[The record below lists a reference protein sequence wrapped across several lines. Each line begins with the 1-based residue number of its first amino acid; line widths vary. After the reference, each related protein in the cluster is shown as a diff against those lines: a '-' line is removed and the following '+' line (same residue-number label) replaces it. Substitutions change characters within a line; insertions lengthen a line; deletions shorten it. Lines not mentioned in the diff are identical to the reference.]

1 MTQHPEETSSNMNAV
16 ILWYFA
22 DPMCSWCWGFSPVI
36 ETLREEF
43 HERAKIALVLGG
55 LRPGETAPLT
65 AAGREDI
72 LHHWR
77 QVHER
82 TGQPFRFD
90 NALPPGFV
98 YDTEPASRAV
108 VTIGGLEPTLIFSLF
123 RAIQNAFYAEG
134 RDVTQA
140 GVLAELAAGLGVDA
154 AAFLQA
160 FDSDAARAKT
170 QAHFRQAR
178 QAGVRGFP
186 ALILQQDSQL
196 HAVSNGCQ
204 PLEAVRE
211 AIGRSLQ
218 PAI

>member
-1 MTQHPEETSSNMNAV
+1 MSTP

-55 LRPGETAPLT
+55 LRPGESAPLT
-65 AAGREDI
+65 AAAREDI
-72 LHHWR
+72 LHHWQ
-77 QVHER
+77 QVRER

-98 YDTEPASRAV
+98 YNTEPASRAV
-108 VTIGGLEPTLIFSLF
+108 VTIGGIEPTLIFPLF
-123 RAIQNAFYAEG
+123 RTIQNAFYAEG
-134 RDVTQA
+134 RDVTQTGA
-140 GVLAELAAGLGVDA
+140 LAELAAGLGVDA

-160 FDSDAARAKT
+160 FDGDAARAKT

-196 HAVSNGCQ
+196 HAISNGCQ
-204 PLEAVRE
+204 PLEIVRAVIDR
-211 AIGRSLQ
+211 ALL

>member
-1 MTQHPEETSSNMNAV
+1 MSAP

-22 DPMCSWCWGFSPVI
+22 DPMCSWCWGFSPAI
-36 ETLREEF
+36 ETLRDEY
-43 HERAKIALVLGG
+43 RDRLKIALVLGG
-55 LRPGETAPLT
+55 LRPGETVPMT
-65 AAGREDI
+65 ASGREDI

-90 NALPPGFV
+90 NALPDGFV

-108 VTIGGLEPTLIFSLF
+108 VTVSGIDPALIFPLF
-123 RAIQNAFYAEG
+123 KAIQNAFYAEG

-140 GVLAELAAGLGVDA
+140 GVLADLAAELGADKD
-154 AAFLQA
+154 AFLQA
-160 FDSDAARAKT
+160 FASDAARART

-186 ALILQQDSQL
+186 ALILQQDTQL
-196 HAVSNGCQ
+196 HSVSNGCL
-204 PLEAVRE
+204 PLDTVRAAIDSYLRPAV
-211 AIGRSLQ
+211 
-218 PAI
+218 

>member
-1 MTQHPEETSSNMNAV
+1 MSTP

-36 ETLREEF
+36 ETLRDEY
-43 HERAKIALVLGG
+43 RDSLKIALVLGG

-72 LHHWR
+72 LHHWH
-77 QVHER
+77 QVHAR
-82 TGQPFRFD
+82 TGQPFRFE

-108 VTIGGLEPTLIFSLF
+108 VTLGGIAPALIFPLF
-123 RAIQNAFYAEG
+123 RAIQSAFYAAG
-134 RDVTQA
+134 RDVTQPD
-140 GVLAELAAGLGVDA
+140 VLADLAAGLGVDA

-160 FDSDAARAKT
+160 FDSDAARART

-186 ALILQQDSQL
+186 ALVLQQDTRLQT
-196 HAVSNGCQ
+196 VSSGCQ
-204 PLEAVRE
+204 PLDTVR
-211 AIGRSLQ
+211 AAL
-218 PAI
+218 AA

>member
-1 MTQHPEETSSNMNAV
+1 MSTP

-36 ETLREEF
+36 ETLRDEYRESL
-43 HERAKIALVLGG
+43 KIALVLGG

-72 LHHWR
+72 LHHWH
-77 QVHER
+77 QVHAR
-82 TGQPFRFD
+82 TGQPFRFE

-108 VTIGGLEPTLIFSLF
+108 VTLGGIDPALIFPLF
-123 RAIQNAFYAEG
+123 RAIQSAFYAAG
-134 RDVTQA
+134 RDVTQP
-140 GVLAELAAGLGVDA
+140 GVLADLAAGLGVDA

-160 FDSDAARAKT
+160 FDSDAARART

-186 ALILQQDSQL
+186 ALILQQDARLQP
-196 HAVSNGCQ
+196 VSSGCQ
-204 PLEAVRE
+204 PLETVRD
-211 AIGRSLQ
+211 AIDRYLR
-218 PAI
+218 PE

>member
-1 MTQHPEETSSNMNAV
+1 MSTP

-36 ETLREEF
+36 ETLRDEY
-43 HERAKIALVLGG
+43 RDSLKIALVLGG

-72 LHHWR
+72 LHHWH
-77 QVHER
+77 QVHAR
-82 TGQPFRFD
+82 TGQPFRFE

-108 VTIGGLEPTLIFSLF
+108 VTLGGIDPALIFPLF
-123 RAIQNAFYAEG
+123 RAIQSAFYAEG
-134 RDVTQA
+134 RDVTQP
-140 GVLAELAAGLGVDA
+140 GVLADLAAGLGVDA

-160 FDSDAARAKT
+160 FDSDAARART

-186 ALILQQDSQL
+186 ALVLQQDTRLQT
-196 HAVSNGCQ
+196 VSSGCQ
-204 PLEAVRE
+204 PLDTVR
-211 AIGRSLQ
+211 AAL
-218 PAI
+218 AA